1 MSKVSGGMLLK
12 PTAGAEGTRQAFA
25 GLQPQC
31 CVSVH
36 LPQVEKSLIEKS
48 MRSSEKLIFRAT
60 DTGRVMKIGS
70 EGKGLSYQPQALA
83 NHTNGE

>member
-1 MSKVSGGMLLK
+1 MQKELAKHSLACNPSAVYL
-12 PTAGAEGTRQAFA
+12 
-25 GLQPQC
+25 
-31 CVSVH
+31 CVSRR
-36 LPQVEKSLIEKS
+36 ERSEKS

-60 DTGRVMKIGS
+60 DIGRVMKIGS